1 MSLKVDALHF
11 VFGEDGS
18 DAFSEALVK
27 NVSSYALSTGILGAS
42 ALLAGVIG
50 TTISIPAIA
59 IMRIGY
65 FSSVVVDNVY
75 EKDDL
80 ILKYIASEISSSV
93 DNILEP
99 IAEMIGW

>member
-1 MSLKVDALHF
+1 M
-11 VFGEDGS
+11 
-18 DAFSEALVK
+18 
-27 NVSSYALSTGILGAS
+27 
-42 ALLAGVIG
+42 IG

-59 IMRIGY
+59 IMGIGY

-75 EKDDL
+75 EKDDS
-80 ILKYIASEISSSV
+80 ILKHIASEISSSV